1 MSEEAGLSEEYSITL
16 FVVHISYVSIFA
28 NFLFSRYT
36 LRVKIHFVG
45 IGGIGTSA
53 LAQLCLVRGDEISGS
68 DVCETEI
75 FPALRKLDIKLFT
88 EQKAENVPDDVDILV
103 YSEAVPLENP
113 ERMRAAEL
121 GRRQYSYFE
130 YLGKVSENYKVI
142 AVAGTHGKTTTTAM
156 IARGCMETEFDPSVI
171 VGTTLKEFEGSNFHL
186 GTDNWLVV
194 EACEYRENFRFLKPE
209 IVILTS
215 VEHDH
220 FDAFPTEESY
230 FSAFENFVK
239 SSKLVIYHEHDLG
252 AEKVLKKYTGAR
264 LAVPCQSEHSWEY
277 LLKVSGQYNYD
288 NATLALAL
296 ASELGLNTE
305 NFKRGLSQYTGAG
318 RRQEFLGEH
327 NGVKLYDDYAH
338 HPSEIRALLQGFRK
352 TFPAAKIG
360 IIFEPHQHSRT
371 VALIEEFREALSIA
385 DKVGLF
391 PIYPA
396 RDSEEEKKAMP
407 DSKLRSF
414 VPNSVAIDSQED
426 AKKFIAQFSSGDIVI
441 FCGAGNIS
449 QFVRKLF
456 V

>member
-1 MSEEAGLSEEYSITL
+1 M
-16 FVVHISYVSIFA
+16 
-28 NFLFSRYT
+28 
-36 LRVKIHFVG
+36 KIHFVG

-53 LAQLCLVRGDEISGS
+53 LAQLCLARGDEVSGS
-68 DVCETEI
+68 DICETEI
-75 FPALRKLDIKLFT
+75 FPTLRKLDIRLFT
-88 EQKAENVPDDVDILV
+88 EQKAENVPDDIDILV
-103 YSEAVPLENP
+103 YSEAVPPENP
-113 ERMRAAEL
+113 ERVRAAEL

-130 YLGKVSENYKVI
+130 YLGKVSENYKVV

-171 VGTTLKEFEGSNFHL
+171 VGTTIKEFGGSNFHL
-186 GTDNWLVV
+186 GTDNWLIV
-194 EACEYRENFRFLKPE
+194 EACEYRENFRFLSPD
-209 IVILTS
+209 IAILTS

-230 FSAFENFVK
+230 FSAFEKFVK
-239 SSKLVIYHEHDLG
+239 NSKLVIYHENDSG
-252 AEKVLKKYTGAR
+252 SEKALKNYKGAR
-264 LAVPCQSEHSWEY
+264 LAMPQQCENSWEY
-277 LLKVSGQYNYD
+277 LLKVSGQYNCD

-296 ASELGLNTE
+296 ANQLELNTE
-305 NFKRGLSQYTGAG
+305 DFKRGLGKYEGAG
-318 RRQEFLGEH
+318 RRQEFIGEK

-371 VALIEEFREALSIA
+371 AALIEDFKEALSIA
-385 DKVGLF
+385 DKIGLF

-414 VPNSVAIDSQED
+414 VQNSVAIDSQED

-449 QFVRKLF
+449 QFVREIIRP
-456 V
+456 